1 MNLASDLAFD
11 LINRVDQKKTTHIL
25 RQGKGKTQRMKKDV
39 YFSPSTERMPSNY
52 YWYVFFYVFVQSRT
66 LQLPEY
72 PVSRCG
78 AFPPFLKKTCPGFR
92 LLDSSDHDI
101 LGPVGK

>member
-52 YWYVFFYVFVQSRT
+52 Y
-66 LQLPEY
+66 
-72 PVSRCG
+72 
-78 AFPPFLKKTCPGFR
+78 
-92 LLDSSDHDI
+92 
-101 LGPVGK
+101 